1 MAKVEIVLREPEE
14 SLKGSV
20 LITGFPGFGR
30 IGYVVPRYLSSALKL
45 RKAGYVLT
53 PRLPSVIIME
63 DDGVSFPF
71 EIYHGNNIVT
81 VINRAVPETR
91 DQAMYCRELASWASS
106 VGISTAILVGG
117 LSRDYEPPG
126 EKYGYRWLHNSFY
139 RGPGLKA
146 PTMEE
151 GLGVVGPLALL
162 HMYMEHFGIP
172 SVMVLPYSSVTGVD
186 YDAALV
192 GTRVILEELLGMSA
206 SLAELEEL
214 AAKQKEEM
222 EKIVEMLSQESR
234 EGRGGTIF
242 M

>member
-1 MAKVEIVLREPEE
+1 
-14 SLKGSV
+14 
-20 LITGFPGFGR
+20 
-30 IGYVVPRYLSSALKL
+30 
-45 RKAGYVLT
+45 
-53 PRLPSVIIME
+53 ME

-91 DQAMYCRELASWASS
+91 DQTIYCRELASWASR

-192 GTRVILEELLGMSA
+192 GARVILEELLGMSA